1 MSWMVPRSKLDPD
14 QNRFLDQIATGDNN
28 NHWISGFAGSGK
40 SVLVVAALI
49 QAKKDNPD
57 LETCV
62 VLYTHSLIDLIETG
76 IPDDLGRVPVM
87 TYHQFRKGSESYDL
101 ILVDEV
107 QDLPRA
113 VVRQLRERSDQLLMA
128 GDDAQ
133 SIYTDGIDPEE
144 LPEVSNAE
152 KFPLTIIH
160 RLPRNIIKLAKEIFP
175 EKNLDTAKQ
184 DRLKSIEPRVGKAD
198 TEENELE
205 YVWTKAKRGAAPGN
219 PSTILLPNHSE
230 IVAFANDILH
240 YEDRSAWSVTK
251 NQYGKNDYRLLNQH
265 LRDAGLPLRYLGNQ
279 YGQLEEGDSK
289 ERVFLMTYHSVKG
302 LDFET
307 VLLPRLNRRLTI
319 WRDDEELARTLFFV
333 AFTRSRE
340 NLYLTYT
347 GTPHR
352 FIDQIPDT
360 GVHTLSIP
368 ETEQDDAVGPSE
380 GDIVF

>member
-57 LETCV
+57 LKACV
-62 VLYTHSLIDLIETG
+62 VLFTHSLIDLIETG
-76 IPDDLGRVPVM
+76 IPDELGHIPVM
-87 TYHQFRKGSESYDL
+87 TYHQFRKGTETYDL

-113 VVRQLRERSDQLLMA
+113 IVRQLRERSNQLIMA

-133 SIYTDGIDPEE
+133 SIYTDRIDPEK
-144 LPEVSNAE
+144 LPEVANAE

-175 EKNLDTAKQ
+175 DKNLDAAKQ
-184 DRLKSIEPRVGKAD
+184 DRLKSIEPRVGEAD
-198 TEENELE
+198 TEEDELE

-219 PSTILLPNHSE
+219 PSAILLPNHSE

-240 YEDRSAWSVTK
+240 YEDRSAWSVTT

-265 LRDAGLPLRYLGNQ
+265 LRDAGLALRYLGNQ
-279 YGQLEEGDSK
+279 YGRLEEGDSK

-307 VLLPRLNRRLTI
+307 VLLPRLNQRLTI

-347 GTPHR
+347 GTPHH
-352 FIDQIPDT
+352 FIDEIPDT

-368 ETEQDDAVGPSE
+368 EPEEDEAGFESVDGP
-380 GDIVF
+380 IF